1 MKSSHLSYRFY
12 TRERAIMTSKRGIY
26 MKKTIRVLTLIS
38 FILMVVVNA
47 LANIL
52 PINGIGTGAVSDSY
66 PNLFAPAG
74 ITFAIWGLIYLLLA
88 GYSFYQ
94 LGKHNKTGEVS
105 NELLNKIGVVF
116 SVSSIANT
124 IWIFTWHYRIIALSM
139 VLMIIILVCL
149 AIIVS
154 AIRKETL
161 NTKEKIF
168 VKLPFSIYFGWIT
181 VATIANLTTL
191 LVSVGWNG
199 FGLSQTV
206 WAVAIIAIGAIIG
219 IITILRNKDYAY
231 GLVILW
237 AYAGIQIK
245 HVSPTGFNSMYPAVM
260 ITTIAAMV
268 LVTVAEVIAITKKAY

>member
-1 MKSSHLSYRFY
+1 
-12 TRERAIMTSKRGIY
+12 
-26 MKKTIRVLTLIS
+26 MKKTIQALVAVT

-66 PNLFAPAG
+66 PNKFAPAG
-74 ITFAIWGLIYLLLA
+74 ITFAIWGVIYLLLA
-88 GYSFYQ
+88 AYTVFQ
-94 LGKHNKTGEVS
+94 LGLFKKGRS
-105 NELLNKIGVVF
+105 MSDALMNKIGVVF
-116 SVSSIANT
+116 SISSIANT
-124 IWIFTWHYRIIALSM
+124 VWIFAWHYRIISLSM
-139 VLMIIILVCL
+139 VLMAIILVCL

-161 NTKEKIF
+161 STKEKIF

-181 VATIANLTTL
+181 VATIANMTTL
-191 LVSVGWNG
+191 LVSGGWNG

-206 WAVAIIAIGAIIG
+206 WAVAIIAIGAVIG

-237 AYAGIQIK
+237 AYAGILIK
-245 HVSPTGFNSMYPAVM
+245 HVSAAGFNSMYPAV
-260 ITTIAAMV
+260 IFTTIAAMV
-268 LVTVAEVIAITKKAY
+268 LVVVAEVIAITKKAY

>member
-1 MKSSHLSYRFY
+1 
-12 TRERAIMTSKRGIY
+12 
-26 MKKTIRVLTLIS
+26 MKKSIQALAAVT

-74 ITFAIWGLIYLLLA
+74 ITFAIWGVIYLLLA
-88 GYSFYQ
+88 AYTVFQ
-94 LGKHNKTGEVS
+94 LGLFKKNRS
-105 NELLNKIGVVF
+105 MSDALMNKIGVVF

-124 IWIFTWHYRIIALSM
+124 VWIFSWHYRIIALSM
-139 VLMIIILVCL
+139 VLMLLILVCL

-154 AIRKETL
+154 AIRKEML

-199 FGLSQTV
+199 FGLSQAV

-219 IITILRNKDYAY
+219 IITILRNKDYPY

-237 AYAGIQIK
+237 AYAGIVIK
-245 HVSPTGFNSMYPAVM
+245 HVSSTGFNNMYPAVL

-268 LVTVAEVIAITKKAY
+268 LVVVAEVIAITKKAY

>member
-1 MKSSHLSYRFY
+1 
-12 TRERAIMTSKRGIY
+12 
-26 MKKTIRVLTLIS
+26 MKKTIKALTVAT

-52 PINGIGTGAVSDSY
+52 PINGIDTGSVSDSY
-66 PNLFAPAG
+66 QNLFAPAG

-88 GYSFYQ
+88 LYTAFQ
-94 LGKHNKTGEVS
+94 LGLFKKNRKMSDALMNKV
-105 NELLNKIGVVF
+105 GVVF
-116 SVSSIANT
+116 SISSLANT
-124 IWIFTWHYRIIALSM
+124 LWIFSWHYRIISLSM
-139 VLMIIILVCL
+139 VLMLIILVCL

-154 AIRKETL
+154 AIRKESL
-161 NTKEKIF
+161 SMIEKVY

-206 WAVAIIAIGAIIG
+206 WAVVIIAIGAIIG
-219 IITILRNKDYAY
+219 IITILRNKDYPF

-237 AYAGIQIK
+237 AYAGILIK
-245 HVSPTGFNSMYPAVM
+245 HVSATGFNGMYPAVM

-268 LVTVAEVIAITKKAY
+268 LVVVAEVIAITKKAY

>member
-1 MKSSHLSYRFY
+1 
-12 TRERAIMTSKRGIY
+12 
-26 MKKTIRVLTLIS
+26 MKKTIKVLVVITFL
-38 FILMVVVNA
+38 LMVVVNA

-88 GYSFYQ
+88 LYTLFQ
-94 LGKHNKTGEVS
+94 LGLFKKNRSMSDSLTNKV
-105 NELLNKIGVVF
+105 GVVF
-116 SVSSIANT
+116 SISSIANT
-124 IWIFTWHYRIIALSM
+124 VWIFTWHYRIISLSM
-139 VLMIIILVCL
+139 ILMLIILVCL

-154 AIRKETL
+154 AIRKEALSVT
-161 NTKEKIF
+161 EKVF

-181 VATIANLTTL
+181 VATIANVTTL

-199 FGLSQTV
+199 FGLSQAV

-219 IITILRNKDYAY
+219 IITILRNKDYPY

-237 AYAGIQIK
+237 AYAGIVIK
-245 HVSPTGFNSMYPAVM
+245 HVSATGFNSMYPAVI

-268 LVTVAEVIAITKKAY
+268 LVVVAEVIAMTKKAY

>member
-1 MKSSHLSYRFY
+1 
-12 TRERAIMTSKRGIY
+12 
-26 MKKTIRVLTLIS
+26 MKKTIRGLTLIT

-52 PINGIGTGAVSDSY
+52 PINGIGTGDVSDSY

-74 ITFAIWGLIYLLLA
+74 ITFAIWGVIYLLLA
-88 GYSFYQ
+88 AYTVFQ
-94 LGKHNKTGEVS
+94 LGLFKKNRS
-105 NELLNKIGVVF
+105 MSDALMNKIGVVF
-116 SVSSIANT
+116 SISSIANT
-124 IWIFTWHYRIIALSM
+124 VWIFSWHYGIIALSM
-139 VLMIIILVCL
+139 VLMLLILVCL

-161 NTKEKIF
+161 STKEKVF

-181 VATIANLTTL
+181 VATIANMTTL
-191 LVSVGWNG
+191 LVSLGWNG

-206 WAVAIIAIGAIIG
+206 WAVAIIAIGAVIG

-237 AYAGIQIK
+237 AYAGILIK
-245 HVSPTGFNSMYPAVM
+245 HVSATGFNSMYPAV
-260 ITTIAAMV
+260 IFTTIAAMV
-268 LVTVAEVIAITKKAY
+268 LVVVAEVIAITKKAY

>member
-1 MKSSHLSYRFY
+1 
-12 TRERAIMTSKRGIY
+12 
-26 MKKTIRVLTLIS
+26 MKKTIRVLTLIT

-94 LGKHNKTGEVS
+94 LGKHNKADEVS

-124 IWIFTWHYRIIALSM
+124 IWIFTWHYRIISLSM

-191 LVSVGWNG
+191 LVGVGWNG

-219 IITILRNKDYAY
+219 TITILRNKDYPY

-237 AYAGIQIK
+237 AYAGIVIK
-245 HVSPTGFNSMYPAVM
+245 HVSPTGFNGMYPAVL
-260 ITTIAAMV
+260 ITTIAVMV

>member
-1 MKSSHLSYRFY
+1 
-12 TRERAIMTSKRGIY
+12 MTEKGGIY
-26 MKKTIRVLTLIS
+26 MKKTIQALAAVT

-74 ITFAIWGLIYLLLA
+74 ITFAIWGVIYLLLA
-88 GYSFYQ
+88 AYTVFQ
-94 LGKHNKTGEVS
+94 LGLFKKNRSMSDALMNKV
-105 NELLNKIGVVF
+105 GVVF
-116 SVSSIANT
+116 SISSIANT
-124 IWIFTWHYRIIALSM
+124 VWIFSWHYRIIALSM
-139 VLMIIILVCL
+139 VLMLLILVCL

-161 NTKEKIF
+161 STKEKVF
-168 VKLPFSIYFGWIT
+168 VKLPFSVYFGWIT

-206 WAVAIIAIGAIIG
+206 WAIAIIAIGAAIG

-237 AYAGIQIK
+237 AYAGIVIK
-245 HVSPTGFNSMYPAVM
+245 HVSETGFNSMYPAVM

-268 LVTVAEVIAITKKAY
+268 LVVVAEVMAITKKAY

>member
-1 MKSSHLSYRFY
+1 
-12 TRERAIMTSKRGIY
+12 
-26 MKKTIRVLTLIS
+26 MKKMIRVLTLIT

-168 VKLPFSIYFGWIT
+168 VKLPSAFT
-181 VATIANLTTL
+181 
-191 LVSVGWNG
+191 SVGSP
-199 FGLSQTV
+199 LQPSQ
-206 WAVAIIAIGAIIG
+206 I
-219 IITILRNKDYAY
+219 
-231 GLVILW
+231 
-237 AYAGIQIK
+237 
-245 HVSPTGFNSMYPAVM
+245 
-260 ITTIAAMV
+260 
-268 LVTVAEVIAITKKAY
+268 

>member
-1 MKSSHLSYRFY
+1 
-12 TRERAIMTSKRGIY
+12 
-26 MKKTIRVLTLIS
+26 MKKTIQALTVAT

-74 ITFAIWGLIYLLLA
+74 ITFAIWGVIYLLLA
-88 GYSFYQ
+88 AYTVYQ
-94 LGKHNKTGEVS
+94 LGLFKKNKS
-105 NELLNKIGVVF
+105 ISDALMNKVGVVF
-116 SVSSIANT
+116 SISSIANT
-124 IWIFTWHYRIIALSM
+124 VWIFTWHYRIIALSM
-139 VLMIIILVCL
+139 ILMLMIFVCL

-161 NTKEKIF
+161 STKEKIL

-181 VATIANLTTL
+181 VATIANMTTL

-199 FGLSQTV
+199 FGLSQAIWT
-206 WAVAIIAIGAIIG
+206 VAIIAIGAIIG
-219 IITILRNKDYAY
+219 IITILRNKDYPY

-237 AYAGIQIK
+237 AYAGIVIK
-245 HVSPTGFNSMYPAVM
+245 HVSASGFNGMYPAVL

-268 LVTVAEVIAITKKAY
+268 LVVVAELIAIKKKSY

>member
-1 MKSSHLSYRFY
+1 
-12 TRERAIMTSKRGIY
+12 
-26 MKKTIRVLTLIS
+26 MKKSIQALTAVT

-74 ITFAIWGLIYLLLA
+74 ITFAIWGVIYLLLA
-88 GYSFYQ
+88 AYTVFQ
-94 LGKHNKTGEVS
+94 LGLFKKNRS
-105 NELLNKIGVVF
+105 MSDALMNKIGVVF
-116 SVSSIANT
+116 SISSIANT
-124 IWIFTWHYRIIALSM
+124 VWIFSWHYRIIALSM
-139 VLMIIILVCL
+139 VLMLLILACL

-161 NTKEKIF
+161 STKEKIF

-219 IITILRNKDYAY
+219 IITILSNKDYAY

-237 AYAGIQIK
+237 AYAGILIK
-245 HVSPTGFNSMYPAVM
+245 HVSATGFNGMYPAVM

-268 LVTVAEVIAITKKAY
+268 LVVVAEVIAITKKAY

>member
-1 MKSSHLSYRFY
+1 
-12 TRERAIMTSKRGIY
+12 
-26 MKKTIRVLTLIS
+26 MKKTIKALVVVTFL
-38 FILMVVVNA
+38 LMVVVNA

-88 GYSFYQ
+88 LYTIFQ
-94 LGKHNKTGEVS
+94 LGLFKKNRSMSDSLMNKV
-105 NELLNKIGVVF
+105 GVVF
-116 SVSSIANT
+116 SISSIANT
-124 IWIFTWHYRIIALSM
+124 VWIFTWHYRIISLSM
-139 VLMIIILVCL
+139 ILMLIILVCL

-154 AIRKETL
+154 AIRKETPSM
-161 NTKEKIF
+161 TEKAF

-181 VATIANLTTL
+181 VATIANMTTL

-206 WAVAIIAIGAIIG
+206 WAVVIIAIGAIIG
-219 IITILRNKDYAY
+219 IITILRNKDYPY

-237 AYAGIQIK
+237 AYAGIVIK
-245 HVSPTGFNSMYPAVM
+245 HVSTAGFNGMYPAVI
-260 ITTIAAMV
+260 ITTITAMV
-268 LVTVAEVIAITKKAY
+268 LVVVAEVIAATKKAY

>member
-1 MKSSHLSYRFY
+1 
-12 TRERAIMTSKRGIY
+12 MTEKGGIY
-26 MKKTIRVLTLIS
+26 MKKTIQALAAVT

-74 ITFAIWGLIYLLLA
+74 ITFAIWGVIYLLLA
-88 GYSFYQ
+88 AYTVFQ
-94 LGKHNKTGEVS
+94 LGLFKKNRSMSDALMNKV
-105 NELLNKIGVVF
+105 GVVF
-116 SVSSIANT
+116 SISSIANT
-124 IWIFTWHYRIIALSM
+124 VWIFTWHYRIIALSM

-161 NTKEKIF
+161 STKEKVF
-168 VKLPFSIYFGWIT
+168 VKLPFSVYFGWIT

-206 WAVAIIAIGAIIG
+206 WAIAIIAIGAAIG

-237 AYAGIQIK
+237 AYAGIVIK
-245 HVSPTGFNSMYPAVM
+245 HVSETGFNSMYPAVM

-268 LVTVAEVIAITKKAY
+268 LVVVAEVMAITKKAY

>member
-1 MKSSHLSYRFY
+1 
-12 TRERAIMTSKRGIY
+12 
-26 MKKTIRVLTLIS
+26 MKKSIQALTAVT

-52 PINGIGTGAVSDSY
+52 PINGIGTGDVSDSY

-74 ITFAIWGLIYLLLA
+74 ITFAIWGVIYLLLA
-88 GYSFYQ
+88 AYTVFQ
-94 LGKHNKTGEVS
+94 LGLFKKNRS
-105 NELLNKIGVVF
+105 MSDALMNKIGVVF
-116 SVSSIANT
+116 SISSIANT
-124 IWIFTWHYRIIALSM
+124 VWIFSWHYRIIALSM
-139 VLMIIILVCL
+139 VLMLLILVCL

-161 NTKEKIF
+161 STKEKIF

-219 IITILRNKDYAY
+219 IITILSNKDYAY

-237 AYAGIQIK
+237 AYAGILIK
-245 HVSPTGFNSMYPAVM
+245 HVSATGFNGMYPAVM

-268 LVTVAEVIAITKKAY
+268 LVVVAEVIAITKKAY

>member
-1 MKSSHLSYRFY
+1 
-12 TRERAIMTSKRGIY
+12 
-26 MKKTIRVLTLIS
+26 MKKTIRGLTLIT

-237 AYAGIQIK
+237 AYAGIVIK
-245 HVSPTGFNSMYPAVM
+245 HVSATGFNSMYPAVM
-260 ITTIAAMV
+260 VTTIAAMV

>member
-1 MKSSHLSYRFY
+1 
-12 TRERAIMTSKRGIY
+12 
-26 MKKTIRVLTLIS
+26 MKKTIQALVAVT

-47 LANIL
+47 LASIL
-52 PINGIGTGAVSDSY
+52 PINGIDTGSVSDSY

-74 ITFAIWGLIYLLLA
+74 ITFAIWGVIYLLLA
-88 GYSFYQ
+88 AYTVFQ
-94 LGKHNKTGEVS
+94 LGLFKKNRSISEALMNKV
-105 NELLNKIGVVF
+105 GVVF
-116 SVSSIANT
+116 SISSIANAA
-124 IWIFTWHYRIIALSM
+124 WIFSWHYRILALSM
-139 VLMIIILVCL
+139 VLMLIILVCL

-154 AIRKETL
+154 AIRKEKL
-161 NTKEKIF
+161 STKEKAF

-206 WAVAIIAIGAIIG
+206 WAVAIIAIGAVIG
-219 IITILRNKDYAY
+219 MITILRNKDYAY

-237 AYAGIQIK
+237 AYAGIVIK
-245 HVSPTGFNSMYPAVM
+245 HVSAAGFNGMYPAVP

-268 LVTVAEVIAITKKAY
+268 LVVVAEVIAITKKAY

>member
-1 MKSSHLSYRFY
+1 
-12 TRERAIMTSKRGIY
+12 
-26 MKKTIRVLTLIS
+26 MKKTIQALVVIT

-52 PINGIGTGAVSDSY
+52 PINGIGTGSVSDSY

-88 GYSFYQ
+88 LYTVFQ
-94 LGKHNKTGEVS
+94 LGRSKKNRNMSDSLMNKV
-105 NELLNKIGVVF
+105 GVVF
-116 SVSSIANT
+116 SISSIANT
-124 IWIFTWHYRIIALSM
+124 LWIFSWHYRIISLSM
-139 VLMIIILVCL
+139 VLMFFIFVCL
-149 AIIVS
+149 AIIVNT
-154 AIRKETL
+154 IRKESMS
-161 NTKEKIF
+161 TKEKVF

-181 VATIANLTTL
+181 VAMIANATTL

-199 FGLSQTV
+199 FGLSQAV

-219 IITILRNKDYAY
+219 IITILRNKDYPY

-237 AYAGIQIK
+237 AYAGIVIK
-245 HVSPTGFNSMYPAVM
+245 HVSATGFNGMYPAVI

-268 LVTVAEVIAITKKAY
+268 LVVVAEVIAATKKAY

>member
-1 MKSSHLSYRFY
+1 
-12 TRERAIMTSKRGIY
+12 
-26 MKKTIRVLTLIS
+26 MKKTIKALVVITFL
-38 FILMVVVNA
+38 LMVVVNA

-88 GYSFYQ
+88 LYTIFQ
-94 LGKHNKTGEVS
+94 LGLFKKNRSMSDSLTNKV
-105 NELLNKIGVVF
+105 GVVF
-116 SVSSIANT
+116 SISSIANT
-124 IWIFTWHYRIIALSM
+124 VWIFTWHYRIISLSM
-139 VLMIIILVCL
+139 VLMLMIFVCL

-161 NTKEKIF
+161 SSKEKVF

-181 VATIANLTTL
+181 VATIANVTTL

-199 FGLSQTV
+199 FGLSQAV

-219 IITILRNKDYAY
+219 IITILRNKDYPY

-237 AYAGIQIK
+237 AYTGIVIK
-245 HVSPTGFNSMYPAVM
+245 HVSATGFNGMYPAVI

-268 LVTVAEVIAITKKAY
+268 LVVVAEVIAMTKKAY